1 MTKPAQW
8 PTDEASLR
16 RKLHEDVDRMSGSG
30 LALLGRIV
38 QQLDIERLSADLD
51 DAFDDDRRRGAFTQ
65 EKVQQI
71 IEKVRAEHPYGR

>member
-8 PTDEASLR
+8 PTDDASLR

-38 QQLDIERLSADLD
+38 QQLEIEKLAGELDI
-51 DAFDDDRRRGAFTQ
+51 AFDDDRGRGALTL

-71 IEKVRAEHPYGR
+71 IEQVRAEHPYGR

>member
-16 RKLHEDVDRMSGSG
+16 RKLNEEMDRMSGSG

-38 QQLDIERLSADLD
+38 QQLELEKLAGELD
-51 DAFDDDRRRGAFTQ
+51 DAFDDDCNRGALTQ

-71 IEKVRAEHPYGR
+71 IQQVRTERPYGR

>member
-16 RKLHEDVDRMSGSG
+16 RKLHEDVDRFSGSG

-38 QQLDIERLSADLD
+38 QQLEVEKLAEELD
-51 DAFDDDRRRGAFTQ
+51 SAFDDDRSRGALTP

-71 IEKVRAEHPYGR
+71 IEQVRAGHPYGR